1 MQPYGCGF
9 GSVFF
14 EPRPFPFA
22 TVTAASNRAPKASK
36 AGPGPCHSQFVHIV
50 KERDVG
56 PERGQR
62 PKEQRAL
69 ALAAR
74 VCASAPALAA
84 FTCHSR
90 QSAGIAS
97 RWTNF
102 ASTAA
107 DDFAPHPGSPG

>member
-1 MQPYGCGF
+1 MQPYGCEF

-36 AGPGPCHSQFVHIV
+36 PGPGPCHSQFVHV
-50 KERDVG
+50 LEERDVG
-56 PERGQR
+56 PQRGER
-62 PKEQRAL
+62 PKEQRTL
-69 ALAAR
+69 ALPGKSVR
-74 VCASAPALAA
+74 PATRHWRA

-97 RWTNF
+97 M
-102 ASTAA
+102 
-107 DDFAPHPGSPG
+107 